1 MVVIVAKKDRPWR
14 PGPQLGFSKAGEDL
28 LAVMYKLDG

>member
-1 MVVIVAKKDRPWR
+1 MVVIVAEKDR